1 MGKIGLIIQREIMA
15 KLRSKTFI
23 IMTFIAPMLLAGF
36 FALII
41 WLSVNDKA
49 EQNILVVDHTEGQFF
64 KDKLYGNDYITFSFT
79 NKDLETALTDFY
91 ASDKTCILYIP
102 PNLVEGAGGATKI
115 FYKKAPGFAV
125 QTDIRNQLEKIL
137 YENKLRANNID
148 PQVIHNAKQSV
159 KLITEKV
166 NEKGETAEQSTGF
179 VSVFGFMSGAVMFI
193 FILLYGMMVF
203 RSVMEE
209 KTNRI
214 VEIIVSSVKP
224 FQLMMG
230 KIIGIAIMG
239 ICQFITMGL
248 ITAILSTILSTAFLG
263 EIKKDLAV
271 FEKQQEL
278 VHKEGT
284 NVNLEKFD
292 KMQDKLEV
300 FEVLKQVENLDFVE
314 IAICFLFYFIGG
326 YLFYSS
332 ILAAIGSAV
341 DAEADA
347 QQFMAP
353 IMMPL
358 VAGYFICAKMMTNPE
373 GPLAFWGSI
382 IPFTS
387 PIVMMARLPFGVPF
401 YQILLSLLLLF
412 ASFIGTTWVAGKIY
426 RTGILMYGKKV
437 SWREITKWLF
447 YK

>member
-23 IMTFIAPMLLAGF
+23 VMTFIAPMLVAGF
-36 FALII
+36 LAMII

-49 EQNILVVDHTEGQFF
+49 EQNILVVDNTEGQFF

-79 NKDLETALTDFY
+79 NKSLEDALTDFY
-91 ASDKTCILYIP
+91 TSDKTCILYIP
-102 PNLVEGAGGATKI
+102 NNMVDGAGGATKI

-125 QTDIRNQLEKIL
+125 QTDIKNQLEKIL

-148 PQVIHNAKQSV
+148 PVVIHNAKQSV
-159 KLITEKV
+159 RLITEKV
-166 NEKGETAEQSTGF
+166 NEKGEHAEQSTGF
-179 VSVFGFMSGAVMFI
+179 VSVFGFMSGAVMFM

-230 KIIGIAIMG
+230 KIIGIAILG

-248 ITAILSTILSTAFLG
+248 ITAVLSTVLSTAFLG
-263 EIKKDLAV
+263 DIKKDLAV

-278 VHKEGT
+278 VNKEGT

-292 KMQDKLEV
+292 KMQDKLEI
-300 FEVLKQVENLDFVE
+300 FEILKQVDNLDFLE
-314 IAICFLFYFIGG
+314 IAVCFLFYFIGG

-358 VAGYFICAKMMTNPE
+358 VAGYFISAKMMTNPE
-373 GPLAFWGSI
+373 GAMAFWGSI

-387 PIVMMARLPFGVPF
+387 PIVMMARLPFGVPP
-401 YQILLSLLLLF
+401 YQIIISLVLLF
-412 ASFIGTTWVAGKIY
+412 ASFIGTTWLAGKIY

>member
-1 MGKIGLIIQREIMA
+1 MGKIGLIIHREIMA

-23 IMTFIAPMLLAGF
+23 IMTFLAPVLVAGF
-36 FALII
+36 FGVVI
-41 WLSVNDKA
+41 WMSMSDKA
-49 EQNILVVDHTEGQFF
+49 DQNILVIDETEFF
-64 KDKLYGNDYITFSFT
+64 KDKLSGNDYITFSFT
-79 NKDLETALTDFY
+79 SANLDKSLDGFY
-91 ASDKTCILYIP
+91 ASDKTCLLYIP
-102 PNLVEGAGGATKI
+102 SNLVEGAGGAVKI

-125 QTDIRNQLEKIL
+125 QTDIRNQVEKIL
-137 YENKLRANNID
+137 YEHKLRANNID
-148 PQVIHNAKQSV
+148 PQIIHNAKQSV

-166 NEKGETAEQSTGF
+166 NEKGEHAEQTT
-179 VSVFGFMSGAVMFI
+179 GFMSIFGFLSGAIMFM

-224 FQLMMG
+224 FQLMLG
-230 KIIGIAIMG
+230 KIIGIAILGIGQFVTMG
-239 ICQFITMGL
+239 I
-248 ITAILSTILSTAFLG
+248 ITAILSTVLSTSLLG
-263 EIKKDLAV
+263 DIKKDLDK
-271 FEKQQEL
+271 FQKQQDI
-278 VHKEGT
+278 VYKNGT
-284 NVNLEKFD
+284 NVDLEKFD

-300 FEVLKQVENLDFVE
+300 FEILQQAGKINYVE
-314 IAICFLFYFIGG
+314 IAVCFLLFFLGG

-347 QQFMAP
+347 QQFM
-353 IMMPL
+353 MPVML
-358 VAGYFICAKMMTNPE
+358 PLIAGYFISAKMMTNPE
-373 GPLAFWGSI
+373 GSMAFWGSI

-387 PIVMMARLPFGVPF
+387 PIVMMARLPFGVPV
-401 YQILLSLLLLF
+401 YQIIISICLLF
-412 ASFIGTTWVAGKIY
+412 ASFIGTTWLAGKIY

-437 SWREITKWLF
+437 SWRELSKWLF

>member
-1 MGKIGLIIQREIMA
+1 
-15 KLRSKTFI
+15 
-23 IMTFIAPMLLAGF
+23 
-36 FALII
+36 
-41 WLSVNDKA
+41 
-49 EQNILVVDHTEGQFF
+49 
-64 KDKLYGNDYITFSFT
+64 
-79 NKDLETALTDFY
+79 
-91 ASDKTCILYIP
+91 
-102 PNLVEGAGGATKI
+102 VEGAGGATKI

-248 ITAILSTILSTAFLG
+248 ITAILSSILSTAFLSD
-263 EIKKDLAV
+263 IKKDLQV

-278 VHKEGT
+278 VNKEGT

-300 FEVLKQVENLDFVE
+300 FEVLKQVDNLDFVE
-314 IAICFLFYFIGG
+314 IAVCFLFYFIGG

-387 PIVMMARLPFGVPF
+387 PIVMMARLPFGVPI
-401 YQILLSLLLLF
+401 YQILISLVLLF

>member
-23 IMTFIAPMLLAGF
+23 IMTFLAPVLVAGF
-36 FALII
+36 FGVVI
-41 WLSVNDKA
+41 WMSMTDKA
-49 EQNILVVDHTEGQFF
+49 DQDILVIDETQFF
-64 KDKLYGNDYITFSFT
+64 KDKLSGNDYITFSFT
-79 NKDLETALTDFY
+79 SKDLEKSLDGFY
-91 ASDKTCILYIP
+91 ASDKTCLLYIP
-102 PNLVEGAGGATKI
+102 HNLLEGAGGAVKI

-125 QTDIRNQLEKIL
+125 QTDIRNQVEKIL
-137 YENKLRANNID
+137 YEHKLRANNID
-148 PQVIHNAKQSV
+148 PQIIHNAKQSV

-166 NEKGETAEQSTGF
+166 NEKGEHAEQSTGF
-179 VSVFGFMSGAVMFI
+179 ISIFGFLSGAVMFM

-224 FQLMMG
+224 FQLMLG
-230 KIIGIAIMG
+230 KIIGIAILG
-239 ICQFITMGL
+239 IGQFITMGVL
-248 ITAILSTILSTAFLG
+248 TAILSTVLSSALLG
-263 EIKKDLAV
+263 DVKKDLAK
-271 FEKQQEL
+271 FQQQQDL
-278 VHKEGT
+278 VYKNGT
-284 NVNLEKFD
+284 NVDLEKFD

-300 FEVLKQVENLDFVE
+300 FEMIKQAGNINYLE
-314 IAICFLFYFIGG
+314 IAICFLLFFLGG

-347 QQFMAP
+347 QQFMMP

-358 VAGYFICAKMMTNPE
+358 IVGYIISARMMTNPE
-373 GPLAFWGSI
+373 GSMAFWGSI

-387 PIVMMARLPFGVPF
+387 PIVMMARLPFGVPTH
-401 YQILLSLLLLF
+401 QIVISITLLF
-412 ASFIGTTWVAGKIY
+412 ASFIGTTWLAGKIY

-437 SWREITKWLF
+437 SWRELSKWLF

>member
-23 IMTFIAPMLLAGF
+23 IMTFIAPMLVAGF
-36 FALII
+36 LALII

-49 EQNILVVDHTEGQFF
+49 EQNILVVDDTEGQFF

-79 NKDLETALTDFY
+79 NKGLDAALTDFY

-102 PNLVEGAGGATKI
+102 NNVVEGGGGATKI
-115 FYKKAPGFAV
+115 FYKKAPGFAI
-125 QTDIRNQLEKIL
+125 QTDIKSQLEKVL
-137 YENKLRANNID
+137 YDHKLRANNID
-148 PQVIHNAKQSV
+148 PNVIHNAHQNV
-159 KLITEKV
+159 RLITEKV
-166 NEKGETAEQSTGF
+166 NEKGEHAEQSTAF
-179 VSVFGFMSGAVMFI
+179 VSIFGFLSGAVMFI

-230 KIIGIAIMG
+230 KIIGIAILG

-248 ITAILSTILSTAFLG
+248 ITAILSSILSTAFLG
-263 EIKKDLAV
+263 NIKKDLAV
-271 FEKQQEL
+271 FEKQQAL

-284 NVNLEKFD
+284 NINLDKFD
-292 KMQDKLEV
+292 KMQDKLEF
-300 FEVLKQVENLDFVE
+300 FEILKQVDNLDFVE
-314 IAICFLFYFIGG
+314 IAVCFLFYFLGG

-353 IMMPL
+353 IMMPMI
-358 VAGYFICAKMMTNPE
+358 AGYFISAKMMTNPE
-373 GPLAFWGSI
+373 GAMAFWGSI
-382 IPFTS
+382 VPFTS
-387 PIVMMARLPFGVPF
+387 PIVMMARLPFGVPA
-401 YQILLSLLLLF
+401 YQIIISLVLLF
-412 ASFIGTTWVAGKIY
+412 ASFIGTTWLAGKIY

>member
-23 IMTFIAPMLLAGF
+23 IMTFLAPVLVAGF
-36 FALII
+36 FGVVI
-41 WLSVNDKA
+41 WMSMTDKA
-49 EQNILVVDHTEGQFF
+49 DQDILVIDETQFF
-64 KDKLYGNDYITFSFT
+64 KDKLSGNDYITFSFT
-79 NKDLETALTDFY
+79 SKDLEKSLDGFY
-91 ASDKTCILYIP
+91 ASDKTCLLYIP
-102 PNLVEGAGGATKI
+102 HNLLEGAGGAVKI

-125 QTDIRNQLEKIL
+125 QTDIRNQVEKIL
-137 YENKLRANNID
+137 YEHKLRANNID
-148 PQVIHNAKQSV
+148 PQIIHNAKQSV

-166 NEKGETAEQSTGF
+166 NEKGEHAEQSTGF
-179 VSVFGFMSGAVMFI
+179 ISIFGFLSGAVMFM

-224 FQLMMG
+224 FQLMLG
-230 KIIGIAIMG
+230 KIIGIAILG
-239 ICQFITMGL
+239 IGQFITMGVL
-248 ITAILSTILSTAFLG
+248 TAVLSTVLSSALLG
-263 EIKKDLAV
+263 DVKKDLAK
-271 FEKQQEL
+271 FQQQQDL
-278 VHKEGT
+278 VYKNGT
-284 NVNLEKFD
+284 NVDLEKFD

-300 FEVLKQVENLDFVE
+300 FEMIKQAGNINYLE
-314 IAICFLFYFIGG
+314 IAICFLLFFLGG

-347 QQFMAP
+347 QQFMMP

-358 VAGYFICAKMMTNPE
+358 IVGYIISARMMTNPE
-373 GPLAFWGSI
+373 GSMAFWGSI

-387 PIVMMARLPFGVPF
+387 PIVMMARLPFGVPTH
-401 YQILLSLLLLF
+401 QIVISITLLF
-412 ASFIGTTWVAGKIY
+412 ASFIGTTWLAGKIY

-437 SWREITKWLF
+437 SWRELSKWLF